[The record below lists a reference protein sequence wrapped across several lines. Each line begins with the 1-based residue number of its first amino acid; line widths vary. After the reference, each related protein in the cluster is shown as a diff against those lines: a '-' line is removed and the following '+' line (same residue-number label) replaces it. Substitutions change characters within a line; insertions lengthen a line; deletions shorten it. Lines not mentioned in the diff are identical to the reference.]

1 MAYARALLKISG
13 EALMGNQGYGIDP
26 EIVSAIDSD
35 VAKVVA
41 TRTQLSNVVGCGTI
55 FRG

>member
-26 EIVSAIDSD
+26 EIVSAIAQMLPKLLPLARSW
-35 VAKVVA
+35 
-41 TRTQLSNVVGCGTI
+41 RLSSAAETFSEV
-55 FRG
+55 